1 VQVKKADG
9 LNTALGSTIKALR
22 IEKGL
27 TQEQLAEKCDTSAVY
42 ISEIERGIKQPT
54 FHAVCIISLS
64 LDLKISE
71 FVKKLEQNFKY
82 VE

>member
-1 VQVKKADG
+1 MQVKKADG

-22 IEKGL
+22 VKKGL

-54 FHAVCIISLS
+54 FHAVFIISIS
-64 LDLKISE
+64 LDVKLSE
-71 FVKKLEQNFKY
+71 FVKKLERSIEYEK
-82 VE
+82 